1 MEHKWIKILLILLGN
16 AIFAFGIA
24 AFIIPCGLL
33 SGGTTGIALFVQHI
47 CGLPVIV
54 TVWVINISML
64 LLGWFVFGKNF
75 VLSTILSS
83 ICYPLF
89 LDLFQRLL
97 GDFRFTNDILL
108 STLFAGLLVG
118 AGVGLVLRMGASS
131 GGMDIPPLVLN
142 KYTGI
147 SVSVFLYAF
156 DTVILIS
163 QAFFSDLE
171 KILYGIVI
179 TLLTSLIINKVML
192 IGKSQVQVMIISEKY
207 QEINTAIQTTL
218 DRGSTFLQSITGHV
232 QKEQLIVLSILSPRE
247 LPNLNRIVSQ
257 IDPMAFM
264 TVTKVNEVR
273 GRGFTLKKYD

>member
-1 MEHKWIKILLILLGN
+1 MEHKWIKILLILLCN

-47 CGLPVIV
+47 CGLPVVV
-54 TVWVINISML
+54 TVWAINISML

-83 ICYPLF
+83 VCYPLF

-97 GDFRFTNDILL
+97 GDFRFTTDILL

-118 AGVGLVLRMGASS
+118 AGVGLILRMGASS

-156 DTVILIS
+156 DTVILIL

-171 KILYGIVI
+171 KILYSIVV

-192 IGKSQVQVMIISEKY
+192 IGKSHVQVMIISEKY
-207 QEINTAIQTTL
+207 REINTAIQTTL
-218 DRGSTFLQSITGHV
+218 DRGSTFLQSITGHL
-232 QKEQLIVLSILSPRE
+232 QKEQLIVFSILSPRE

-273 GRGFTLKKYD
+273 GRGFTLKKHD

>member
-1 MEHKWIKILLILLGN
+1 MEHKWIKILLILLCN

-47 CGLPVIV
+47 CGLPVVV
-54 TVWVINISML
+54 TVWTINISML

-83 ICYPLF
+83 VCYPLF

-97 GDFRFTNDILL
+97 GDFRFTTDILL

-118 AGVGLVLRMGASS
+118 AGVGLILRMGASS

-156 DTVILIS
+156 DTVILIL

-171 KILYGIVI
+171 KILYSIVV

-207 QEINTAIQTTL
+207 REINTAIQTTL
-218 DRGSTFLQSITGHV
+218 DRGSTFLQSITGHL
-232 QKEQLIVLSILSPRE
+232 QKEQLIVFSILSPRE

-273 GRGFTLKKYD
+273 GRGFTLKKHD

>member
-1 MEHKWIKILLILLGN
+1 MEHKWIKILLILLCN

-47 CGLPVIV
+47 CGLPVVV
-54 TVWVINISML
+54 TVWTINISML

-83 ICYPLF
+83 VCYPLF

-97 GDFRFTNDILL
+97 GDFRFTTDILL

-118 AGVGLVLRMGASS
+118 AGVGLILRMGASS

-156 DTVILIS
+156 DTVILIL

-171 KILYGIVI
+171 KILYSIVV

-207 QEINTAIQTTL
+207 REINTAIQTTL
-218 DRGSTFLQSITGHV
+218 DRGSTFLQSITGHLK
-232 QKEQLIVLSILSPRE
+232 KEQLIVFSILSPRE

-273 GRGFTLKKYD
+273 GRGFTLKKHD